1 MAPLLQSQRDLAF
14 APLSQPSSRR
24 AVAARAASMLRT
36 LLAARDDECHP
47 VDGGNPCEKSASAS
61 QGTTWAIVGT
71 VVRKKRDAK
80 EDSQD
85 RFRMEDY
92 GVEVAPSSRSK
103 ARADPPMRS
112 LDESTSTDG
121 RTPTKPTAAA
131 QKGYLNPFV
140 TDADDTASYQSSEG
154 PNHQGGLAPQW
165 PRTGESSP
173 TRPKT

>member
-1 MAPLLQSQRDLAF
+1 
-14 APLSQPSSRR
+14 
-24 AVAARAASMLRT
+24 MLRT

-71 VVRKKRDAK
+71 VVGVFVVSTLAVLLFLHVRRKKRDAK